1 VLSRKSAA
9 LTLKAQVAI
18 YKKTI
23 VEATKVATGVAVNA
37 VAVGWVS

>member
-1 VLSRKSAA
+1 V

-23 VEATKVATGVAVNA
+23 VEAIKVATGAVVNA
-37 VAVGWVS
+37 VVVGWVS